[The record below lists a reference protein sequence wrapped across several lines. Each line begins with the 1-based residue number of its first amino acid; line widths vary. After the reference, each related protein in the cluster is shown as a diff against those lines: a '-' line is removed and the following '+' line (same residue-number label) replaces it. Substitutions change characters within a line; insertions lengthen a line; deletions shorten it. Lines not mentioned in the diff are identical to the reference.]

1 MRKIQTGDVYT
12 LGEHRLICGDCR
24 SLDTINKLMNGKK
37 AALVFTDPPYGMKKE
52 RDGVA
57 NDNLNLSDMTD
68 FNKSWIG
75 LSFNLLDDNGSWYMW
90 GKDEQIMLTYADILR
105 PMIERKEIT
114 FRNLITWEK
123 PNTPGQLSADLRM
136 YPVADEKCLF
146 MIKGQQ
152 GFNDNLDNYFEGW
165 EPLRAYLEE
174 QKKIMGWTNVD
185 VNRITGVTSV
195 SRHAFS
201 KSQWEIPTEEN
212 YNKMREA
219 CLVDGELKAFKK
231 EYEDIKREYEDIK
244 REYEDIKREFYDSRA
259 FFDNTHAIMTQVW
272 QFNRASP
279 EEYADAFKFPTIKPI
294 ELCSRAIKS
303 SSREGD
309 IVVDLF
315 GGSGSTLIACEELNR
330 TCYMAEVVPD
340 QVARIIARWEK
351 KTGKEARKEPRVA
364 RWIYE
369 EDTCRCSACGFDRG
383 ESGFAFCPICGA
395 EILGAS

>member
-24 SLDTINKLMNGKK
+24 SLETINKLMNGKK

-68 FNKSWIG
+68 FNRSWIG

-146 MIKGQQ
+146 LIKGQQ

-174 QKKIMGWTNVD
+174 QKKLMGWTNVD

-219 CLVDGELKAFKK
+219 CRIEGEQKAFEK
-231 EYEDIKREYEDIK
+231 EYQAFK

-279 EEYADAFKFPTIKPI
+279 EEYAEAFKFPTIKPI

-315 GGSGSTLIACEELNR
+315 GGSGSTLIACEELGR
-330 TCYMAEVVPD
+330 TCYMSEVVPD
-340 QVARIIARWEK
+340 QVAKIIARWEK
-351 KTGKEARKEPRVA
+351 KTGHQAKKEPRVA
-364 RWIYE
+364 RWIL
-369 EDTCRCSACGFDRG
+369 EDNICRCSSCGFDRG
-383 ESGFAFCPICGA
+383 ESLFAFCPICGA